1 MSWSEVKYALNRS
14 LGTDEFTPLDILIKN
29 LYGEKLFTV
38 NGTFTVPE
46 GVTEIYISACAAGGD
61 GPNEFTK
68 AGGKAGEF
76 IINEVFSVYSSQTIE
91 ITVGLGNTII
101 GDFKTLIANSFDGA
115 VPTEAIGYPT
125 GYNGFPADGRK
136 NTNGSGGA
144 FGFGGGG
151 GGGYVSN
158 YYAPGNGGSKETEG
172 NQSTIATLLNGA
184 AGLPATSAGSGWYRG
199 GAGGDAGGYGA
210 GGGTGGAGNR
220 TDGSGGKGS
229 QGMVYIKWGVLAN
242 A

>member
-1 MSWSEVKYALNRS
+1 MSWDEVKYAVNS
-14 LGTDEFTPLDILIKN
+14 TLGTEEFLPLNELIKN
-29 LYGEKLFTV
+29 IYGEKMFTSDGV
-38 NGTFTVPE
+38 FTVPN
-46 GVTEIYISACAAGGD
+46 GITEIYISACAAGGD
-61 GPNEFTK
+61 GPSDFTE

-76 IINEVFSVYSSQTIE
+76 IINEVFSVYPSQNIE

-101 GDFKTLIANSFDGA
+101 GNLKTLIANSFDGA
-115 VPTEAIGYPT
+115 TSTEILGYPT
-125 GYNGFPADGRK
+125 GFNGFGAVDRPKSYGR
-136 NTNGSGGA
+136 GGA

-158 YYAPGNGGSKETEG
+158 YYAPGNGGSKEAGG
-172 NQSTIATLLNGA
+172 NSSTMATLLNGA
-184 AGLPATSAGSGWYRG
+184 AGISATSAGSGWYRG

-220 TDGSGGKGS
+220 TEGAGGKGS
-229 QGMVYIKWGVLAN
+229 QGMVFIKWGVLAN